1 MRFASNPQSLP
12 LCNRA
17 QQDTGLMGTT
27 HLWNVTLF
35 LNLYIGSKI
44 KMVVE
49 SPSRGHFYL
58 CKLSLGRREL
68 T

>member
-12 LCNRA
+12 LCNRT

-35 LNLYIGSKI
+35 LNLYRFRNKNGL
-44 KMVVE
+44 E

-58 CKLSLGRREL
+58 CKLSLG
-68 T
+68 